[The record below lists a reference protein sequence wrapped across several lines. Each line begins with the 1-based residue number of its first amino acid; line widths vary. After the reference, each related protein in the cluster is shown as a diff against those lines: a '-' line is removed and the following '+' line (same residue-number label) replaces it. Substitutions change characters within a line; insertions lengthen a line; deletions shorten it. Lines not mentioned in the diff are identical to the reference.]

1 MGMVVILLGLLH
13 NSYNLIYV
21 YVCVYFVQCT
31 VYGDNPVIGFRPTRG
46 SDYSPAVE
54 LSEQKDK
61 LVTENWR
68 D

>member
-1 MGMVVILLGLLH
+1 MAGDRACTFMPRMSNYFFIFVDCHKQRII
-13 NSYNLIYV
+13 SV
-21 YVCVYFVQCT
+21 YE
-31 VYGDNPVIGFRPTRG
+31 D
-46 SDYSPAVE
+46 SPAVE